1 MRAMWKGAVSFGLVN
16 VPVKMYTATTSHDL
30 SFHQV
35 HRADG
40 GRIRYKRV
48 CDVCGE
54 EVSYDEI
61 AKGYESPEGQL
72 VILTD
77 EDIAELPLSGSREI
91 EVERFV
97 PAEQIDPMLLEKSYY
112 LEPEKT
118 GVKPY
123 ALLREALRASDRM
136 ALVHVAIRQRSTLA
150 VLRVRDDVIV
160 LQTMLWPDEIRAAD
174 FDNLGSTDDLRPQE
188 IAMASSLVDSM
199 TGDYVPD
206 EFEDEY
212 REAVERLVE
221 AKLAGGDARDVPVPV
236 HEDRGG
242 GQVVDLMAALQ
253 RSVDAARANRGQDA
267 AATTGGK
274 AEVRADEVTD
284 EAGDEGAEETA
295 AETAEQGPAKRAPVK
310 RSSGRAPAKKTATK
324 KAAPAAQK
332 TAAKKTSAA
341 KSTAKS
347 PAKTTAKTTKT
358 TKSTAK
364 KSASRRTA

>member
-16 VPVKMYTATTSHDL
+16 VPVKMYTATTSHDI

-35 HRADG
+35 HRLDG
-40 GRIRYKRV
+40 GRIKYKRV

-54 EVSYDEI
+54 EVGYDDI

-77 EDIAELPLSGSREI
+77 EDLAQLPLSGSREI

-112 LEPEKT
+112 LEPEKS

-150 VLRVRDDVIV
+150 VLRVKDDVIV
-160 LQTMLWPDEIRAAD
+160 LQTMLWPDEVRPAE
-174 FDNLGSTDDLRPQE
+174 FDNLGNADELRPQE
-188 IAMASSLVDSM
+188 VAMASSLVDSM
-199 TGDYVPD
+199 TGDYAPD
-206 EFEDEY
+206 EFEDDY
-212 REAVERLVE
+212 REAVEQLVE

-236 HEDRGG
+236 QEDRGG

-253 RSVDAARANRGQDA
+253 RSVDAARATRGGA
-267 AATTGGK
+267 AESTAAK
-274 AEVRADEVTD
+274 AEERS
-284 EAGDEGAEETA
+284 EAAQEPAEEA
-295 AETAEQGPAKRAPVK
+295 PAKRSTAK
-310 RSSGRAPAKKTATK
+310 RSSGRAPAAKKTAAK
-324 KAAPAAQK
+324 QSAPAPRK

-341 KSTAKS
+341 K
-347 PAKTTAKTTKT
+347 TTAKTGDNAKATKT
-358 TKSTAK
+358 TKATTK
-364 KSASRRTA
+364 KAASRRTA